1 MSLSL
6 LGDSSDEDLVIHT
19 VPTSTTMVTLPSP
32 QTPGPVEVQI
42 ISGTGSGGNTA
53 LNDGTGR
60 LPAIDDSPPAPP
72 MDEPPRQDLVL
83 TAFALWIRP
92 PPADERGAAA
102 ALTADPRTPERARKL
117 AWVHLSWYDPQR
129 SRRADGD
136 QKGHA
141 FV

>member
-1 MSLSL
+1 MWIPLVLVGSILYWTVALGLGRMSLSL

-72 MDEPPRQDLVL
+72 MDEPPGK
-83 TAFALWIRP
+83 T
-92 PPADERGAAA
+92 
-102 ALTADPRTPERARKL
+102 
-117 AWVHLSWYDPQR
+117 SY
-129 SRRADGD
+129 
-136 QKGHA
+136 
-141 FV
+141 